1 MSGGELNEG
10 LLASLGQLLT
20 SSANNLG
27 ELLKLMPSVGRMSR
41 SAMAS
46 SDGRVVKR
54 RRLSHQQSSSLTD
67 MLASTAAQS
76 AAVHVTDHHP
86 VPALS
91 PCFTGLYLIICSHSS
106 WRNVVHLFN
115 IAFN

>member
-27 ELLKLMPSVGRMSR
+27 ELLKMMPSVGRMSR
-41 SAMAS
+41 NTVAS

-54 RRLSHQQSSSLTD
+54 RRLSHQHSTSLSD
-67 MLASTAAQS
+67 MLTTTAGQS
-76 AAVHVTDHHP
+76 AAAHVTDHRT

-91 PCFTGLYLIICSHSS
+91 PCFTGLYII
-106 WRNVVHLFN
+106 
-115 IAFN
+115 I